1 MTIFNKKFRGGGQ
14 NSMKFPPSQASQG
27 EANYPQ
33 GQAWPHKKIQGG
45 GEIWWNFYLPLSLS
59 GEGKLSSGG
68 GNLPPPFG
76 FYCTGAS
83 QREANYH
90 QGQAWQ
96 NENFREGGGYI
107 WWNFYLLLSLS
118 GAGKLSPGGGNLPPT
133 FLLLLYRGTS
143 QGKGN
148 YSQGQA
154 QPNKKIQEWEMHRAA
169 MNKESMY

>member
-1 MTIFNKKFRGGGQ
+1 MTIFNKKFRGGGKIRW
-14 NSMKFPPSQASQG
+14 NSPHPKPLRGRQTILRGRLGHIKKFR
-27 EANYPQ
+27 
-33 GQAWPHKKIQGG
+33 G

-96 NENFREGGGYI
+96 NENFREGGGHI

-133 FLLLLYRGTS
+133 FWLLLYRGAS